1 MVNRLYLDTS
11 VAVHALRGTP
21 AAERWF
27 DEVANGRG
35 LELVS
40 SRILRTELTRV
51 LRRDRQPVAD
61 RDLILDHVATVPLSD
76 SILTIAETITE
87 HVKTLDSIHLASAL
101 VLGSG
106 VTVVSHDENLKRIAE
121 VLGLE
126 TLDPLLP
133 ESP

>member
-1 MVNRLYLDTS
+1 MTRLYLDTS

-27 DEVANGRG
+27 DEAANAQEA
-35 LELVS
+35 ELVS

-61 RDLILDHVATVPLSD
+61 RDLILDHVATVPLND
-76 SILTIAETITE
+76 SILTIAETISE

-101 VLGSG
+101 VVGSG
-106 VTVVSHDENLKRIAE
+106 VTVVSHDENLKRVAE

-126 TLDPLLP
+126 TLDPLVP
-133 ESP
+133 DEP

>member
-1 MVNRLYLDTS
+1 MTRLYLDTS

-27 DEVANGRG
+27 DKAANAQEA
-35 LELVS
+35 ELVS

-61 RDLILDHVATVPLSD
+61 RDLILDHVATVPLND
-76 SILTIAETITE
+76 SILTIAETISE

-106 VTVVSHDENLKRIAE
+106 VTVVSHDEHLKRVAE

-126 TLDPLLP
+126 TLDPLVP
-133 ESP
+133 DEP